1 LKNFSLL
8 DQLHRLD
15 PALIQPA
22 IVVGGC
28 FLAIVF
34 LWLVFV
40 RPSPFPYAAAKPLLS
55 AAERLFY
62 SVLQRAVDDEFALFT
77 KVRLADIICVKENVH
92 GKRRSAAFNRI
103 KSKHADF
110 VLCDPDSFKVLC
122 VIELDDRSHRE
133 HSRRQRD
140 AFVDAALDA
149 ADVPILHV
157 PAKRSYSVQAIREA
171 IHATMRGE
179 QVSSRLPNA

>member
-1 LKNFSLL
+1 MKNFPLL

-15 PALIQPA
+15 PALIQPV
-22 IVVGGC
+22 IVIGGC
-28 FLAIVF
+28 LLAVLF
-34 LWLVFV
+34 LWLVFR
-40 RPSPFPYAAAKPLLS
+40 RPSPYPYTAAKPLLS

-62 SVLQRAVDDEFALFT
+62 SVLQQAVDEEFALFT
-77 KVRLADIICVKENVH
+77 KVRLADIICVRDNVH

-110 VLCDPDSFKVLC
+110 VLCDPDNFKVLC

-149 ADVPILHV
+149 AEVPILHV
-157 PAKRSYSVQAIREA
+157 PARRSYSAVAIREA

-179 QVSSRLPNA
+179 QISTRPS